1 MSINLIDLM
10 KDQLTGAIAG
20 QIGNSLGVDQ
30 KSAESGIG
38 AMLPT
43 ILGGLMKQSS
53 TTAGAESL
61 NNTLDQS
68 DFDGG
73 LLDKLPD
80 LLGGGGQQGGG
91 MLGGM
96 GDTILKGLF
105 GDKIASI
112 IGLISKF
119 TGMDSGKS
127 GSMLAL
133 LAPLVMSFLGKQKRS
148 MGLDA
153 NGLAGLLSSQKDAV
167 ADSLPP
173 GLAGTMGLGEL
184 GITDQPAAAPQ
195 QSTSPQTSSSQGG
208 GGLGKLLI
216 PLVILAA
223 LGFLAFK
230 FLGGAGDAVNNG
242 IDAVKNAD
250 VGLPEIPTA
259 ESMTGQ
265 LTGVFDNYKDSLNGI
280 TDEASA
286 KAALPQ
292 LEEYNDKLGG
302 MSDMLSKLPEGAQGM
317 VGDKVKSMLEPIQ
330 GIIEKLYAIPGVQA
344 ILEPVL
350 GNMVEKAKSLIPG
363 A

>member
-10 KDQLTGAIAG
+10 KDQLTGAVAG
-20 QIGNSLGVDQ
+20 QIGNKLGVDQ

-38 AMLPT
+38 AILPT
-43 ILGGLMKQSS
+43 ILGGLLKQSS
-53 TTAGAESL
+53 TTAGADSL
-61 NNTLDQS
+61 NSTLDQA
-68 DFDGG
+68 DYDGG

-80 LLGGGGQQGGG
+80 LLGGGGGGQGD
-91 MLGGM
+91 MLGGL
-96 GDTILKGLF
+96 GETVLKSLF

-112 IGLISKF
+112 VGLISKF

-127 GSMLAL
+127 GSLMAL

-153 NGLAGLLSSQKDAV
+153 SGLAGLLSSQKDSI

-173 GLAGTMGLGEL
+173 GLAGTMGLGDL
-184 GITDQPAAAPQ
+184 GITDQPEAAAPR
-195 QSTSPQTSSSQGG
+195 QSSPQAQGS

-223 LGFLAFK
+223 LGFLAYK
-230 FLGGAGDAVNNG
+230 FIGGGADAVKDG
-242 IDAVKNAD
+242 VDAVKNAE

-259 ESMTGQ
+259 DSVTGQ
-265 LTGVFDNYKDSLNGI
+265 LTGVFDGYKDTLGSV
-280 TDEASA
+280 TDETSA

-292 LEEYNDKLGG
+292 LEEYNEKLGG
-302 MSDMLSKLPEGAQGM
+302 MSDLLGKLPEGAQGI
-317 VGDKVKSMLEPIQ
+317 VGDKVKDMLGPLQ
-330 GIIEKLYAIPGVQA
+330 GIIDKLYAIPGVKA
-344 ILEPVL
+344 ILDPVL
-350 GNMVEKAKSLIPG
+350 SSMVEKAKGLIPG

>member
-20 QIGNSLGVDQ
+20 QIGNKLGVD
-30 KSAESGIG
+30 KNAAESGIG
-38 AMLPT
+38 AILPT

-53 TTAGAESL
+53 TPAGAESL
-61 NNTLDQS
+61 NNTLDQA

-80 LLGGGGQQGGG
+80 LLGGGGGNDQGG
-91 MLGGM
+91 MLSGM
-96 GDTILKGLF
+96 GDTLLRSLF
-105 GDKIASI
+105 GDKVASI
-112 IGLISKF
+112 VGLISKF

-127 GSMLAL
+127 GSLMAL

-167 ADSLPP
+167 ASSLPP

-184 GITDQPAAAPQ
+184 GITDSPAAAAPSHSH
-195 QSTSPQTSSSQGG
+195 STSQGG

-216 PLVILAA
+216 PLVIIAA
-223 LGFLAFK
+223 LGFLAYK
-230 FLGGAGDAVNNG
+230 FLGGAGDAINDGV
-242 IDAVKNAD
+242 DAVKNAE
-250 VGLPEIPTA
+250 VGLPEVPTVD
-259 ESMTGQ
+259 SMTGQ
-265 LTGVFDNYKDSLNGI
+265 LSGVFDNYKETLSGV

-286 KAALPQ
+286 SAALPQ
-292 LEEYNDKLGG
+292 LEEYNEKLGG
-302 MSDMLSKLPEGAQGM
+302 MSDLLGKLPEGARGA
-317 VGDKVKSMLEPIQ
+317 VGDQVKSMLGPIQ
-330 GIIEKLYAIPGVQA
+330 GIIDKLYAIPGVKS
-344 ILEPVL
+344 ILDPVL
-350 GNMVEKAKSLIPG
+350 SSMVEKAKALIPG